1 MPPGARLSCSLPMS
15 QRGCSSSPEGSP
27 DVGSQCL
34 GAVAKVSVS
43 LSVPELRAGGAN
55 RSRSVHEAAQA
66 QVKQQL
72 LLLRRQL
79 CLQNYS

>member
-1 MPPGARLSCSLPMS
+1 M
-15 QRGCSSSPEGSP
+15 
-27 DVGSQCL
+27 
-34 GAVAKVSVS
+34 S

-55 RSRSVHEAAQA
+55 RSHSVHEAAQA